1 MISITYENKIAFRV
15 LGKPIPQSRPRHGK
29 YHDYYDPKIVEYRE
43 RVKASA
49 LEALAHFTNWD
60 GSTEKPLDMYLFIAL
75 PIPASWSKKKQCMA
89 QEGLILPTTKPD
101 SSNILKGVE
110 DALNGVVYKDDSQIV
125 RTHVVKMYAF
135 NPAIQVVIQE
145 VKMVQD

>member
-1 MISITYENKIAFRV
+1 
-15 LGKPIPQSRPRHGK
+15 
-29 YHDYYDPKIVEYRE
+29 
-43 RVKASA
+43 
-49 LEALAHFTNWD
+49 
-60 GSTEKPLDMYLFIAL
+60 
-75 PIPASWSKKKQCMA
+75 MA

-110 DALNGVVYKDDSQIV
+110 DALNGVLYKDDSQIV

-145 VKMVQD
+145 IKMVQD